1 MLTRFPITP
10 IAFSLWAVAACSRPV
25 QVVSGGDVSSDV
37 IPRNAN
43 VLPVGT
49 TLEVALD
56 QPISATR
63 SRVGDRFTAHVTTP
77 VVAQNGAIV
86 VPAGAIVEGRV
97 TGVEPARDPTRPA
110 LIRLDFESLRVGDHS
125 YPFSASV
132 ERTAIPGRS
141 DDDLRKKAGTGAAVG
156 GVLGAVLGRGDLKD
170 IVVGGAI
177 GAAAG
182 SLISLGLQ
190 RADAQLPEG
199 TRLTLRNNSRVALRT

>member
-1 MLTRFPITP
+1 
-10 IAFSLWAVAACSRPV
+10 
-25 QVVSGGDVSSDV
+25 
-37 IPRNAN
+37 
-43 VLPVGT
+43 
-49 TLEVALD
+49 
-56 QPISATR
+56 
-63 SRVGDRFTAHVTTP
+63 